1 MSDEQYKLL
10 QWLTYGTYNELFEVI
25 DDDGVRKPAIRSK
38 VRNVEP
44 SPKGDKNFNKEVW
57 ILEIDW
63 RLLDKWRMKLE
74 KQTANRKTNLS
85 EEEE

>member
-25 DDDGVRKPAIRSK
+25 DDDGIRKPAIRSK
-38 VRNVEP
+38 VRNVEL